1 MNKLLIA
8 VALCAALTACKK
20 EEAAPAA
27 DAAAPAASAP
37 AADATAAPAAD
48 APAAPAEEAAS
59 ASSLPAD
66 CEAYL
71 TRVQACVDKA
81 GSNPAS
87 DAVKQGLETT
97 RQQWAGISNQDAL
110 ASACKMANDQ
120 FAATAASLKC
130 E

>member
-1 MNKLLIA
+1 MNTTMRAMLIA
-8 VALCAALTACKK
+8 SLALAFTACKK

-27 DAAAPAASAP
+27 DAAAPAAAEAP
-37 AADATAAPAAD
+37 ATDAA
-48 APAAPAEEAAS
+48 AAPAEEAAS

-87 DAVKQGLETT
+87 DAVKQSLETT

>member
-27 DAAAPAASAP
+27 DAAAPAAAEAP
-37 AADATAAPAAD
+37 ATDAA
-48 APAAPAEEAAS
+48 AAPAEEAAS

-66 CEAYL
+66 CEAYI

-87 DAVKQGLETT
+87 DAVKQSLETT